1 MLASKK
7 NAKKASEYLEGLS
20 ADSISKAEGKEF
32 IREFLEAAR
41 RKLPSEKSYK
51 KDKKRKKVK
60 V

>member
-7 NAKKASEYLEGLS
+7 NAKKALEHLETLT
-20 ADSISKAEGKEF
+20 ADSINKAEGKTF

-51 KDKKRKKVK
+51 KDKKCKKVK